1 MEEDVM
7 NRFKRSMQWLLIAV
21 LLPASALVFAQG
33 TVKIG
38 VVAEF
43 SGPFADYGGQ
53 ILAGM
58 KTYLKQHGDV
68 YGGKKIELIVK
79 DTTGAAPEVAK
90 RLAQELVTQDN
101 VDILAGFGLT
111 PNAMAVAPVATEA
124 KKPMVIMNAATSVI
138 TTRSPYIVR
147 LSHTL
152 PQQTQ
157 PIAQW
162 AAKNGIKRVF
172 TLVSDYGPGTD
183 AEAAFIKAFKAAGGE
198 IVDSVRTPLQNPDFA
213 PFLQRI
219 KDAKP
224 DAVFVFVPPGSQ
236 TIAFIKGYEE
246 RGLKQ
251 AGIKI
256 IATGDLTDDGVLE
269 AMGDGTLGLIT
280 SFHYSAAHDSPEN
293 KAFIKSYAETNGT
306 KLRPNFMAVGG
317 YDGMQAI
324 AEALKKTQGS
334 TDPDKLM
341 AAFKGMKLMSPRGP
355 IMIDPD
361 TRDIVETVYIRR
373 VEKVNGQLYNIEF
386 DKFPD
391 QKDPGK
397 Q

>member
-1 MEEDVM
+1 M
-7 NRFKRSMQWLLIAV
+7 
-21 LLPASALVFAQG
+21 
-33 TVKIG
+33 KIG
-38 VVAEF
+38 VIAEF
-43 SGPFADYGGQ
+43 SGPFADYGAQ
-53 ILAGM
+53 ILGGM
-58 KTYLKQHGDV
+58 KTYLKQNGDV
-68 YGGKKIELIVK
+68 FGGKKIEIVVK
-79 DTTGAAPEVAK
+79 DTTGAAPDVAK
-90 RLAQELVTQDN
+90 RLAQEVITRDQ

-111 PNAMAVAPVATEA
+111 PNALAVAPVSAEA

-152 PQQTQ
+152 PQDTQ

-172 TLVSDYGPGTD
+172 TLVSDFGPGVD
-183 AEAAFIKAFKAAGGE
+183 AETTFVKAFKAANGE

-219 KDAKP
+219 KDTRP
-224 DAVFVFVPPGSQ
+224 EAVFVFLPPGSQ

-256 IATGDLTDDGVLE
+256 IATGDLTDDGVLQ
-269 AMGDGTLGLIT
+269 AMGEPTLGLIT

-293 KAFIKSYAETNGT
+293 KAFLKTYTETNGT
-306 KLRPNFMAVGG
+306 KLRANFMACAG
-317 YDGMQAI
+317 YDGMAAI
-324 AEALKKTQGS
+324 AEALKKTGGS
-334 TDPDKLM
+334 VDPDRFVG
-341 AAFKGMKLMSPRGP
+341 AIKGMKLVSPRGP
-355 IMIDPD
+355 IMVDPD
-361 TRDIVETVYIRR
+361 TRDIVQTVYIRR
-373 VEKVNGQLYNIEF
+373 VEKIDGILYNVEF

-391 QKDPGK
+391 VKDPGK
-397 Q
+397 